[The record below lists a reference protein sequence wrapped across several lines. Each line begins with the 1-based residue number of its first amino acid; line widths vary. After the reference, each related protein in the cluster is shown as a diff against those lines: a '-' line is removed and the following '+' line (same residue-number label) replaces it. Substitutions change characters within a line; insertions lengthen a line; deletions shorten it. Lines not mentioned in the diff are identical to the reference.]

1 MKMANE
7 RRGACRRMAF
17 CFGVALVRLAT
28 AWGALEETIDFSGI
42 ADLEIGDSRTALRR
56 VSAASGFFISSS
68 GYVVTDRHRIA
79 DARHL
84 FVVHDNRA
92 YEARRIALS
101 AAAPFAL
108 LKVDGGP
115 SFPCTVIAQGTTCKA
130 GDLMTLGGFAV
141 SDEYGLTGK
150 LTRGVISRVSKRE
163 YEVYIS
169 VLPEQSGAIAVNAH
183 GLCEG
188 MLLGVGEKKRN
199 VNRVLNWKSV
209 YADLPLAARTHL
221 VLLSGRQMAGADMLE
236 LVRRCSVC
244 VLAYGGRKGGS
255 DGRSESKPAAGSGTV
270 SDSKTKDE
278 ITIDDFNSLTP
289 RATRRQTH
297 WAGNGSGF
305 FVTCDGYFVT
315 NHHVVD
321 GAEEIVVLWKRKPY
335 LAEIVAKSKD
345 GDLALLKVAGERFK
359 PVRFSKED
367 AASVGQ
373 TVFTSGYPLIDKMGL
388 EVKVTKGIVSSQ
400 TGYKGQE
407 DQCQIDAPIQPGNS
421 GGPVADERG
430 NVIGVAVAKF
440 RGADNVSYAI
450 KMSSVKAFLPPGVV
464 RALDFDEGGTMQFT
478 DAVQSVVDA
487 SGIVLVYEKGA
498 GRDAS
503 ALTELPPENRRKR
516 ERELRRCLLSARLAK
531 VHEDWKG
538 VETWANAV
546 LEVLPGHVEAK
557 ELYDLAQTR
566 LGRHLVIRATLAG
579 RDVNAQVIPVRGFKE
594 TFVQCEKP
602 TALYDKDKADGFP
615 VVARLIYQKDGRR
628 YEGAV
633 ECVYNWTGTKEL
645 CVELHLAESANDAD

>member
-1 MKMANE
+1 M
-7 RRGACRRMAF
+7 
-17 CFGVALVRLAT
+17 
-28 AWGALEETIDFSGI
+28 EETIDFSGV

-56 VSAASGFFISSS
+56 VSAASGFFISRS

-92 YEARRIALS
+92 YEARRIAI
-101 AAAPFAL
+101 ADAAPFAL
-108 LKVDGGP
+108 LKIDGGP
-115 SFPCTVIAQGTTCKA
+115 SFPCTVIAQGTSCKA

-141 SDEYGLTGK
+141 SDEYGLTEK

-163 YEVYIS
+163 YEVYFP
-169 VLPEQSGAIAVNAH
+169 VLPEQSGAIVVNAH

-188 MLLGVGEKKRN
+188 MLLGVGEKKRSI
-199 VNRVLNWKSV
+199 NRVLNWKSV
-209 YADLPLAARTHL
+209 YTDLPLAARTHL
-221 VLLSGRQMAGADMLE
+221 VFLSSRRTAAADMLE

-244 VLAYGGRKGGS
+244 VLAYGGRKG
-255 DGRSESKPAAGSGTV
+255 DLNGRSEPKPAAGS
-270 SDSKTKDE
+270 SSAPDSKTDDE

-315 NHHVVD
+315 NHHVID
-321 GAEEIVVLWKRKPY
+321 GAEEVVVVWKRKPY
-335 LAEIVAKSKD
+335 IAEIVAKSKN

-359 PVRFSKED
+359 PARFSKED
-367 AASVGQ
+367 TASVGQ

-400 TGYKGQE
+400 TGFKGQE
-407 DQCQIDAPIQPGNS
+407 DLYQIDAPIQPGNS

-430 NVIGVAVAKF
+430 NVVGVAVAKF

-450 KMSSVKAFLPPGVV
+450 KLSSVKAFLPPGVV
-464 RALDFDEGGTMQFT
+464 RALQFDEGRAMRFT
-478 DAVQSVVDA
+478 DAVQSIVDA
-487 SGIVLVYEKGA
+487 SGIVIVYEKEA
-498 GRDAS
+498 GREAS
-503 ALTELPPENRRKR
+503 TLAGLPPENSRKM

-531 VHEDWKG
+531 LHEDWNA

-546 LEVLPGHVEAK
+546 LEILPGDVEAK
-557 ELYDLAQTR
+557 GLFDLAQTR

-579 RDVNAQVIPVRGFKE
+579 RDVNAQVIPIRGFKE

-628 YEGAV
+628 YEGSV
-633 ECVYNWTGTKEL
+633 ECVYDWTGTKEL
-645 CVELHLAESANDAD
+645 CVELHPAGSANDAD